1 MATVAETPTTR
12 KPSKAYYAHLY
23 DQAGALAQV
32 HGTIYFMASET
43 GAITA
48 IEPEMCP
55 FMTVLGEIG
64 LADTQALM
72 DQLRGGYARIAT
84 SRPN

>member
-1 MATVAETPTTR
+1 MQKVPETTPSR

-23 DQAGALAQV
+23 DQAGVLAQV
-32 HGTIYFMASET
+32 HGTIYFLASDS

-48 IEPEMCP
+48 IAPAMCP
-55 FMTVLGEIG
+55 FLTVLGEIG

-72 DQLRGGYARIAT
+72 DHLRGGYARIAT
-84 SRPN
+84 SQPN